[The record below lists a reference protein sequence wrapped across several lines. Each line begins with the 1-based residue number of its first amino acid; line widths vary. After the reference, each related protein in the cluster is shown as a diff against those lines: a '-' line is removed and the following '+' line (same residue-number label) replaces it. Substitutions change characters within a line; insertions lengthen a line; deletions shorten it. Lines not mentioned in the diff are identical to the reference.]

1 MNVNIYKTVLHAKSI
16 VATTLKNKE
25 AIKVVDVT
33 MDVKKSMACGSG
45 RGKKNSKKLH

>member
-1 MNVNIYKTVLHAKSI
+1 MAKSI

-33 MDVKKSMACGSG
+33 MDVKKGLKWSVAVEEV
-45 RGKKNSKKLH
+45 KKCCYKKLPDL